1 MITFRRLA
9 TNYSLLV
16 AGEVFSKLFTFVAFM
31 YLARTLGPIY
41 YGHLEFT
48 IAVLVFFTLFVDLGT
63 SPWGAREIAR
73 EPEKMQEALS
83 GIFYLRLSMSIAGVM
98 IVFAFSRTVP
108 DKNLQK
114 LLVLYSFSLLGIPL
128 LLQWIFQGLQKMK
141 FVAWVSVIKSFTF
154 SVLIFTIVHTRENLV
169 RIGWIECVSI
179 FAIVVFCLIIFQK
192 EFGRFHPVWNS
203 DAIKNAFQQ
212 SYPIGLSE
220 LSWAFIWYSA
230 TVILGFL
237 IGGPAVGYFGASHR
251 PVMAIHTFVWLHFYN
266 LLPSIS
272 QSMQR
277 GTDHLRGLLDRTLM
291 MAAWGAFLIG
301 SCGTILARPLIL
313 LIYGPEYAGA
323 VSIFQILIWVLA
335 ALLISGHFSYALIGW
350 NLQRFHMV
358 SFLAA
363 TIVSL
368 LISFL
373 LIPRF
378 HAIGAAFAVL
388 GGILA
393 KGVLAW
399 YFVNKRIGRVPLFR
413 HLWRPFIPGA
423 LSMILLKLLPDLNPF
438 LMATAAIALFAFFL
452 SISQPDL
459 FSRLRMEWK
468 EQ

>member
-9 TNYSLLV
+9 TNYTLLV
-16 AGEVFSKLFTFVAFM
+16 AGEVFGKLFTFFAFM
-31 YLARTLGPIY
+31 YLARTLGPVY

-73 EPEKMQEALS
+73 EPERIQEALS
-83 GIFYLRLSMSIAGVM
+83 GIFYLRLLMSIAGVL
-98 IVFAFSRTVP
+98 IVFAFSRTVE
-108 DKNLQK
+108 DANLK
-114 LLVLYSFSLLGIPL
+114 RLLVLYSFSLFGIPF
-128 LLQWIFQGLQKMK
+128 LLQWVFQGLQRMK
-141 FVAWVSVIKSFTF
+141 FVAWANVIRQCVFCL
-154 SVLIFTIVHTRENLV
+154 LIFSIVKTRENLI

-179 FAIVVFCLIIFQK
+179 LGIAIFCLIVYQK
-192 EFGRFHPVWNS
+192 EIGKFHPVWNT
-203 DAIKNAFQQ
+203 DAIKNALKQ

-220 LSWAFIWYSA
+220 LSWAFVWYSA
-230 TVILGFL
+230 IVILGFL
-237 IGGPAVGYFGASHR
+237 IGGNAVGYFGASQR
-251 PVMAIHTFVWLHFYN
+251 PVMSIHTFIWLHFYN

-291 MAAWGAFLIG
+291 MAAWGAFLLG
-301 SCGTILARPLIL
+301 SCGTILAQPLIL
-313 LIYGPEYAGA
+313 LIYGPQYASA

-368 LISFL
+368 TFSFL

-378 HAIGAAFAVL
+378 QAIGAAIAVL
-388 GGILA
+388 GGILT
-393 KGVLAW
+393 KGLLAW
-399 YFVNKRIGRVPLFR
+399 YFVNKKIGTVPVLR
-413 HLWRPFIPGA
+413 HLWRPFIPA
-423 LSMILLKLLPDLNPF
+423 LVSMILFQMLPHWNPF
-438 LMATAAIALFAFFL
+438 VMATVVIALFGVFL
-452 SISQPDL
+452 WISQPDL
-459 FSRLRMEWK
+459 FARVRLAWK
-468 EQ
+468 E

>member
-1 MITFRRLA
+1 
-9 TNYSLLV
+9 
-16 AGEVFSKLFTFVAFM
+16 
-31 YLARTLGPIY
+31 
-41 YGHLEFT
+41 
-48 IAVLVFFTLFVDLGT
+48 
-63 SPWGAREIAR
+63 
-73 EPEKMQEALS
+73 
-83 GIFYLRLSMSIAGVM
+83 
-98 IVFAFSRTVP
+98 
-108 DKNLQK
+108 
-114 LLVLYSFSLLGIPL
+114 
-128 LLQWIFQGLQKMK
+128 
-141 FVAWVSVIKSFTF
+141 
-154 SVLIFTIVHTRENLV
+154 
-169 RIGWIECVSI
+169 
-179 FAIVVFCLIIFQK
+179 
-192 EFGRFHPVWNS
+192 
-203 DAIKNAFQQ
+203 
-212 SYPIGLSE
+212 LSE